1 VLVRGVWK
9 VRRSITIVRGND
21 KDIIVKVTQRGVPID
36 LTDIQIFCEVK
47 DEPGGN
53 LLFTATVSK
62 TNPTSG
68 EFQVRFPKAATASLL
83 PNRKVYFDFLFVF
96 PDGSEKNFPVPPV
109 SCDVVERV
117 TD

>member
-1 VLVRGVWK
+1 
-9 VRRSITIVRGND
+9 VRRSIILVRGND
-21 KDIIVKVTQRGVPID
+21 KDIFVKVTQGGRNFD
-36 LTDIQIFCEVK
+36 LTGIQIFCEVK
-47 DEPGGN
+47 DQPGGN
-53 LLFTATVSK
+53 LLFAATVTK
-62 TNPTSG
+62 TNPPAG
-68 EFQVRFPKAATASLL
+68 EFWVRFPKAATASLP